1 MTTTTSYRS
10 TTSRNKGAP
19 RGRTSR
25 RLAPTPR
32 RPRGRGF
39 RGGVGLAAA
48 LLLILAVL
56 AGAGWLVGFS
66 PVLAVERVEVTGAHR
81 LAASSLRAT
90 AAVPLG
96 VPLARQDLTAI
107 AGRVSSLPQIESTEV
122 SRRWPNTI
130 RVAVVERRPVLG
142 VRQPEGFVL
151 IDSHGVA
158 FESRPS
164 LPSGVLQADVDP
176 SNVAVLVEVGAIA
189 AAMPA
194 GLRNRVE
201 RLQATSQ
208 SSVRV
213 VLSDGVRVQW
223 GTGADSA
230 LKADIVLA
238 LLKRKPSTIDVS
250 SPHNPAIR

>member
-10 TTSRNKGAP
+10 TTPPNKDASRGRRSGGSAPSP
-19 RGRTSR
+19 RGPRT
-25 RLAPTPR
+25 
-32 RPRGRGF
+32 RGLRGPA
-39 RGGVGLAAA
+39 GLAGA
-48 LLLILAVL
+48 LVLVL

-66 PVLAVERVEVTGAHR
+66 PVLAVERVEVTGARR
-81 LAASSLRAT
+81 LAASSLREA

-96 VPLARQDLTAI
+96 VPLARQDLTLI

-130 RVAVVERRPVLG
+130 RIAVEERRPVLG
-142 VRQPEGFVL
+142 VRQPEAFVL

-158 FESRPS
+158 FESQPS
-164 LPSGVLQADVDP
+164 LPSGVLLADVDP

-189 AAMPA
+189 TAMPA
-194 GLRNRVE
+194 ALRGRVE
-201 RLQATSQ
+201 RLMATSR
-208 SSVRV
+208 SAVTV
-213 VLSDGVRVQW
+213 VLSDGVRVNW
-223 GTGADSA
+223 GTAADSA

-238 LLKRKPSTIDVS
+238 LLKGEPSTIDVS

>member
-1 MTTTTSYRS
+1 MTTTTSDRS
-10 TTSRNKGAP
+10 TTPRNKGAS
-19 RGRTSR
+19 RGRPSR
-25 RLAPTPR
+25 GSAPTPR
-32 RPRGRGF
+32 GPRAGGF
-39 RGGVGLAAA
+39 LGPAGPAVA
-48 LLLILAVL
+48 LILALGVL

-66 PVLAVERVEVTGAHR
+66 PVLAVERVEVTGARR
-81 LAASSLRAT
+81 LAASSVRGA

-96 VPLARQDLTAI
+96 VPLARQDLTVI
-107 AGRVSSLPQIESTEV
+107 AGRVSSLPQIESADV

-130 RVAVVERRPVLG
+130 RIAVVERRPVLG

-158 FESRPS
+158 FEWHPS
-164 LPSGVLQADVDP
+164 LPTGVLPADVDP
-176 SNVAVLVEVGAIA
+176 TNVAVLVEVGTIV

-194 GLRNRVE
+194 ALRGRVE
-201 RLQATSQ
+201 RLMATSR
-208 SSVRV
+208 SSVTV
-213 VLSDGVRVQW
+213 VLSDGVRVNW

>member
-1 MTTTTSYRS
+1 M
-10 TTSRNKGAP
+10 
-19 RGRTSR
+19 
-25 RLAPTPR
+25 LAL
-32 RPRGRGF
+32 
-39 RGGVGLAAA
+39 VLV
-48 LLLILAVL
+48 LAVL

-66 PVLAVERVEVTGAHR
+66 PVLAVERVEVRGTHR
-81 LAASSLRAT
+81 IAASSLRKA

-96 VPLARQDLTAI
+96 LPLPRQDLAAI
-107 AGRVSSLPQIESTEV
+107 AGRVSSLPQIESVEV
-122 SRRWPNTI
+122 SRRWPNTV
-130 RVAVVERRPVLG
+130 RVTVVERRPVLG

-151 IDSHGVA
+151 IDTRGVA
-158 FESRPS
+158 FDSQPT

-176 SNVAVLVEVGAIA
+176 SNVGVLREVGAIA

-194 GLRNRVE
+194 ALRGRVE
-201 RLQATSQ
+201 RLRATSR
-208 SSVRV
+208 SSVTV
-213 VLSDGVRVQW
+213 VLNDGVQVNW